1 MKTAK
6 NFLLILASMSFI
18 IIIGAA
24 VYEHL
29 AVVPSWSAAPPSSL
43 AIFPLEHPLTAQY
56 FWMGI
61 HPVTILLLIG
71 ALIANWH
78 TLRRKN
84 ILITLISYAVILAI
98 TSVYFVPQLMDFM
111 ETPASDSVDPSM
123 VSRASMWEI
132 LSLVRLV
139 FLIIIGYLLLST
151 LTKSGEALVVEKAVA
166 VPLSYEN
173 DALGG

>member
-1 MKTAK
+1 MKIA
-6 NFLLILASMSFI
+6 NILLILATMSFI
-18 IIIGAA
+18 IIIGGA

-43 AIFPLEHPLTAQY
+43 AIFHLEYPLTAQY
-56 FWMGI
+56 FWMGV

-71 ALIANWH
+71 ALITNWH
-78 TLRRKN
+78 TLRRIN
-84 ILITLISYAVILAI
+84 ILTSLIGYAIILVI
-98 TSVYFVPQLMDFM
+98 TSIYFVPELMDFM
-111 ETPASDSVDPSM
+111 GTPASDSVDQSM

-132 LSLVRLV
+132 LSLVRLG
-139 FLIIIGYLLLST
+139 FLLIIGYLLLSA
-151 LTKSGEALVVEKAVA
+151 LTKSGEAIVLKKAIA